1 MKTISKLED
10 IFMKG
15 VTGYVEESIN
25 NQAINEDQIA
35 MIFDQSEQSL
45 QRFQKNIEIAESWML
60 QTICKLR
67 YGSSYQGNSIS
78 YGNYHFIFSYEILLN
93 VYQKSIKANAD
104 PILLDVLL
112 DQVYATKYRDN
123 PDQLKRVKIETH
135 LDPLKHI
142 NDRSVIMDMV
152 DKFLLSREDA
162 MMKLNL
168 PSYKQRFER
177 ENVDLLTFGE
187 DMLFSDK
194 INLIKE
200 TMMGYI
206 KLPESVSNALT
217 D

>member
-1 MKTISKLED
+1 
-10 IFMKG
+10 
-15 VTGYVEESIN
+15 
-25 NQAINEDQIA
+25 
-35 MIFDQSEQSL
+35 
-45 QRFQKNIEIAESWML
+45 
-60 QTICKLR
+60 
-67 YGSSYQGNSIS
+67 
-78 YGNYHFIFSYEILLN
+78 
-93 VYQKSIKANAD
+93 
-104 PILLDVLL
+104 
-112 DQVYATKYRDN
+112 
-123 PDQLKRVKIETH
+123 
-135 LDPLKHI
+135 
-142 NDRSVIMDMV
+142 MDMV